1 MERGLP
7 PVAAAPQQKEV
18 VVAKAAVLLL
28 ADIET
33 HADMGRAANA
43 LTTVEEFK
51 EEGDEVTLIFDGAGV
66 RWAAELTDPNSRLKG
81 AFEKVKDKV
90 AGACHFCAGAFG
102 VREELEEKGVPLLR
116 DHKGHPSVRGLVADG
131 FEVITF

>member
-1 MERGLP
+1 MLRRTGTQPSERGLP
-7 PVAAAPQQKEV
+7 PVAAASQQKEV

-43 LTTVEEFK
+43 LTTVEEFR

-66 RWAAELTDPNSRLKG
+66 RWAAELTDPNSRLNG
-81 AFEKVKDKV
+81 AFEKVRDKV
-90 AGACHFCAGAFG
+90 AGACHFCAGA
-102 VREELEEKGVPLLR
+102 RP
-116 DHKGHPSVRGLVADG
+116 RGP
-131 FEVITF
+131 